1 MFFYG
6 LSDVGRRRQNNQDS
20 FGYLKIADNAEV
32 FVVCDGMGGA
42 NGGNVASEMSVNV
55 FTEYLKNSLG
65 NFVDSKTNLL
75 VLPEDTDSLGPYA
88 TTAEFSF
95 LKDKDKA
102 QDLAAAAKE
111 NGLENGSKN
120 EPENGPESG
129 IKNVSES
136 GAKNGS
142 ENGSEYESKNR
153 PENGLKKDLDNGAEF
168 VGNAESGSDTG
179 SGKTQKGSSNP
190 ATRGDGENEA
200 DVKVC
205 DDTDNYEDTSVL
217 QNPIYT
223 LLSEAVASANTEV
236 YERSRKDES
245 LSGMGTTL
253 VAALMI
259 DSKLYIASVGDSR
272 IYLFCGG
279 DMVQLTHDHSY
290 VQYLVDIGQIT
301 PEQALTNPYRNI
313 ITRAVGNER
322 TIEADTESLLLT
334 ASPSYILL
342 CSDGLTNYL
351 GASDIRDIVWGY
363 GEVTDNEED
372 QETELKR
379 KVEELID
386 SANEGGGGDN
396 ITALLVKYTG

>member
-1 MFFYG
+1 M
-6 LSDVGRRRQNNQDS
+6 
-20 FGYLKIADNAEV
+20 
-32 FVVCDGMGGA
+32 
-42 NGGNVASEMSVNV
+42 
-55 FTEYLKNSLG
+55 
-65 NFVDSKTNLL
+65 
-75 VLPEDTDSLGPYA
+75 
-88 TTAEFSF
+88 
-95 LKDKDKA
+95 
-102 QDLAAAAKE
+102 
-111 NGLENGSKN
+111 
-120 EPENGPESG
+120 
-129 IKNVSES
+129 
-136 GAKNGS
+136 
-142 ENGSEYESKNR
+142 
-153 PENGLKKDLDNGAEF
+153 
-168 VGNAESGSDTG
+168 
-179 SGKTQKGSSNP
+179 
-190 ATRGDGENEA
+190 
-200 DVKVC
+200 
-205 DDTDNYEDTSVL
+205 
-217 QNPIYT
+217 
-223 LLSEAVASANTEV
+223 ASANTEV

-363 GEVTDNEED
+363 GEATDNGED
-372 QETELKR
+372 QEIELKR

>member
-42 NGGNVASEMSVNV
+42 NGGNVASEMTVNV

-65 NFVDSKTNLL
+65 KFVDSKNNLL
-75 VLPEDTDSLGPYA
+75 VLPDDTDSLGPYA

-95 LKDKDKA
+95 LKDSERA

-111 NGLENGSKN
+111 NGL
-120 EPENGPESG
+120 
-129 IKNVSES
+129 
-136 GAKNGS
+136 
-142 ENGSEYESKNR
+142 
-153 PENGLKKDLDNGAEF
+153 DNGGEISEDAENSNNQNGEKSARG
-168 VGNAESGSDTG
+168 VSGSA
-179 SGKTQKGSSNP
+179 SRS
-190 ATRGDGENEA
+190 DGENES

-205 DDTDNYEDTSVL
+205 DDADNYEDTSVL

-236 YERSRKDES
+236 YERSNKDEA

-334 ASPSYILL
+334 TSPSYILL

-351 GASDIRDIVWGY
+351 GASDIRDIVWDY
-363 GEVTDNEED
+363 GEEAGGGEDEEA
-372 QETELKR
+372 ELKR
-379 KVEELID
+379 KVEGLID

-396 ITALLVKYTG
+396 ITALLIKYTG

>member
-42 NGGNVASEMSVNV
+42 NGGNIASEMSVNI

-65 NFVDSKTNLL
+65 KFVDSKTNLL
-75 VLPEDTDSLGPYA
+75 ILPEDTENLGPYA

-95 LKDKDKA
+95 LRNNEKA
-102 QDLAAAAKE
+102 QDLAAAAEE
-111 NGLENGSKN
+111 NGLDDGTD
-120 EPENGPESG
+120 
-129 IKNVSES
+129 VS
-136 GAKNGS
+136 GS
-142 ENGSEYESKNR
+142 ENHGDKFNR
-153 PENGLKKDLDNGAEF
+153 KTETKDVRDSNVQNEGADE
-168 VGNAESGSDTG
+168 
-179 SGKTQKGSSNP
+179 P
-190 ATRGDGENEA
+190 

-205 DDTDNYEDTSVL
+205 DDVDNYEDTSVL

-223 LLSEAVASANTEV
+223 LLGEAVASANTKV
-236 YERSRKDES
+236 YERSKKDAE

-351 GASDIRDIVWGY
+351 SASDIRDIVWGY
-363 GEVTDNEED
+363 GAEESDGED
-372 QETELKR
+372 QEAELKK

-396 ITALLVKYTG
+396 ITALLVKYAV

>member
-95 LKDKDKA
+95 LKDNDKA

-120 EPENGPESG
+120 EPENG
-129 IKNVSES
+129 
-136 GAKNGS
+136 
-142 ENGSEYESKNR
+142 